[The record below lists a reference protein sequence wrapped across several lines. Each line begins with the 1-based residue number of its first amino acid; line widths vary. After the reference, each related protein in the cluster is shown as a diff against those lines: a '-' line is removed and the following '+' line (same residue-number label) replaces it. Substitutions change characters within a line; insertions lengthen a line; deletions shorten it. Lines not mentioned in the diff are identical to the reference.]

1 MQEYVLN
8 VIQQSNIFDAEQIQ
22 FVVSNLDIVTV
33 AYRLGMLDTF
43 NVYLDQQS

>member
-8 VIQQSNIFDAEQIQ
+8 AIIDSKAIDTKQMQFVISNID
-22 FVVSNLDIVTV
+22 VVTV

>member
-8 VIQQSNIFDAEQIQ
+8 AIQESKVMDTNQMQFVTSNID
-22 FVVSNLDIVTV
+22 VVTF